1 MKNEIEFVESLIVS
15 EKGLHLFITLLTLIS
30 FFEFKILSQGALM
43 KDFIRIASGQGYWG
57 DRFDAPIDQVREGS
71 IDYLVMD
78 YLAEVTM
85 SIMQKQ
91 KSRDPN
97 LGYAKDFIP
106 LMEQLLPLLVEK
118 NVKLI
123 TNGGGVN
130 PVGCMIAIKDIA
142 QRMGYTG
149 LKIAAVY
156 GDDILN
162 QLDGL
167 IASGNA
173 MKNMETGEPLSK
185 VRDRVSS
192 ANVYLG
198 AEPVVKALK
207 EGAQI
212 IVTGRVTDTGI
223 SLAPM
228 IYEFGWKA
236 DEWDKLA
243 AGVVG
248 GHINECGAQ
257 ASGGNFLA
265 GWKDVPNMERI
276 GFPIVEAY
284 PDGHLVITKHESLG
298 GMVNEQ
304 TIKEQLVYEL
314 GNPKEYITPDVVA
327 DFTSIRLKQE
337 GKDRVRVYDIK
348 GYPDT
353 EFYKVSIS
361 YFDGYTC
368 IGRLTYAW
376 PEALE
381 KAKKADDIVRKRL
394 EHLGL
399 KFDEIHTE
407 FLGYNSCHGSTAP
420 EIEDPNEV
428 IFQFGV
434 SGHSFKDMN
443 AFSREVIPLV
453 LTGPPTVTGFGDGRP
468 RVREVIA
475 FWPALLIKEMV
486 KPKVLTMEVV

>member
-1 MKNEIEFVESLIVS
+1 MKEY
-15 EKGLHLFITLLTLIS
+15 
-30 FFEFKILSQGALM
+30 
-43 KDFIRIASGQGYWG
+43 IRIASGQGYWG
-57 DRFDAPIDQVREGS
+57 DRFDAPIDQVREGQV
-71 IDYLVMD
+71 DYLVMD

-91 KSRDPN
+91 KSRDHN

-118 NVKLI
+118 NTKLI
-123 TNGGGVN
+123 TNAGGVN
-130 PVGCMIAIKDIA
+130 PVGCMIAVREIA
-142 QRMGYTG
+142 ERLGLTG

-162 QLDGL
+162 DLDSM
-167 IASGNA
+167 IASGHE
-173 MKNMETGEPLSK
+173 MKNMETDEPLSTIRK
-185 VRDRVSS
+185 KVSS
-192 ANVYLG
+192 ANVYFG
-198 AEPVVKALK
+198 ARPVVQAL
-207 EGAQI
+207 EQGAQI

-228 IYEFGWKA
+228 IHEFGWKW

-284 PDGHLVITKHESLG
+284 PDGTLIVTKHESLG
-298 GMVNEQ
+298 GLVSEQ
-304 TIKEQLVYEL
+304 TIKEQLLYEL
-314 GNPKEYITPDVVA
+314 GDPKEYITPDVVA
-327 DFTSIRLKQE
+327 DFSSIKLQQVGE
-337 GKDRVRVYDIK
+337 NRVRIFDVK
-348 GYPDT
+348 GKPDT

-368 IGRLTYAW
+368 IGQLTYAW

-381 KAKKADDIVRKRL
+381 KAKKADEIIRARIKYL
-394 EHLGL
+394 ELE
-399 KFDEIHTE
+399 FDDIHTE
-407 FLGYNSCHGSTAP
+407 FLGYNACHGSTAP
-420 EIEDPNEV
+420 AIEDPNEV
-428 IFQFGV
+428 VFMIGV
-434 SGHSFKDMN
+434 RGHSKKMMQKFAN
-443 AFSREVIPLV
+443 EIVPLV
-453 LTGPPTVTGFGDGRP
+453 LTGPPTVTGFGGGRP

-475 FWPALLIKEMV
+475 YWPALLKKEAV
-486 KPKVLTMEVV
+486 LCKVLTMEVF